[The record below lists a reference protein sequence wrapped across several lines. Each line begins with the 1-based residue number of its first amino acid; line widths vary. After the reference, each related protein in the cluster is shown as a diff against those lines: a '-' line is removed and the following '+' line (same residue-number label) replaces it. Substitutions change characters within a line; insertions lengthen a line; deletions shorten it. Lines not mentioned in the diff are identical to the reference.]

1 MRRLPVRYKPEA
13 MDDLRSIYRYL
24 AAASGSN
31 SVAQAYVQRIM
42 ARCRRIGDVP
52 NGGRPRNDLLE
63 GLRTVPFE
71 KAVVITYR
79 VSNMVEILNV
89 FYGGRDFE
97 ALYLGYGQNKESAP
111 E

>member
-1 MRRLPVRYKPEA
+1 MRRHPVRYKPEA
-13 MDDLRSIYRYL
+13 MDDLQSIYRYV
-24 AAASGSN
+24 AAASGSKA
-31 SVAQAYVQRIM
+31 VAQAYVQRIM

-52 NGGRPRNDLLE
+52 NGGRLRNDLLP

-71 KAVVITYR
+71 RALVITYR
-79 VSNMVEILNV
+79 VSEMVEILNV

-97 ALYLGYGQNKESAP
+97 ALYLGYAINEENAP